1 MAWRGSRVQVA
12 SGPPASEAIALAR
25 AGSLRQV
32 IGIIDY
38 RAGNAP
44 SVGYALERLGV
55 AHRLVATAA
64 ELDAVDRII
73 LPGVG
78 AARATLESLAT
89 SRLVEALTRRVRD
102 EHVPF
107 LGICIGLQ
115 VLLDHSEEG
124 DVDCLGWVPGRVR
137 RFPDTLRVPQ
147 IGWNSVR
154 TTRAHPVTDGLG
166 PEAYCYFV
174 NSYYAVPAEASDA
187 LGLTEYGQEFCS
199 IVARDNIVA
208 TQFHAEKSGPVG
220 LALLGRFARWDPT
233 C

>member
-1 MAWRGSRVQVA
+1 M
-12 SGPPASEAIALAR
+12 
-25 AGSLRQV
+25 
-32 IGIIDY
+32 IGVIDY

-55 AHRLVATAA
+55 PYRLVADPVALRACTA
-64 ELDAVDRII
+64 VI

-78 AARATLESLAT
+78 AARATIDSLHE
-89 SRLVEALTRRVRD
+89 SRLVEPLTRWAVE
-102 EHVPF
+102 EHRPF

-115 VLLDHSEEG
+115 VLLDHSAEG
-124 DVDCLGWVPGRVR
+124 DVDCLGWVPGRVE

-147 IGWNSVR
+147 IGWNAVR

-166 PEAYCYFV
+166 PDAYCYFV
-174 NSYYAVPAEASDA
+174 NSYYVVPDDPADA
-187 LGLTEYGQEFCS
+187 LGVTEYGHEFCS
-199 IVARDNIVA
+199 VVARGNIVA

-220 LALLGRFARWDPT
+220 LELLRRFAIWDGS